1 MYTDR
6 SDWFTE
12 TGSPFQKEQDR
23 IRPHMSKVKRVR
35 QVSWI
40 LPTKMRAWRFIIK
53 KKITFVLKNIPKA
66 RAIYGTNIKIYNIIL
81 NK

>member
-1 MYTDR
+1 LDLADKNARMAL
-6 SDWFTE
+6 
-12 TGSPFQKEQDR
+12 
-23 IRPHMSKVKRVR
+23 HH
-35 QVSWI
+35 
-40 LPTKMRAWRFIIK
+40 K